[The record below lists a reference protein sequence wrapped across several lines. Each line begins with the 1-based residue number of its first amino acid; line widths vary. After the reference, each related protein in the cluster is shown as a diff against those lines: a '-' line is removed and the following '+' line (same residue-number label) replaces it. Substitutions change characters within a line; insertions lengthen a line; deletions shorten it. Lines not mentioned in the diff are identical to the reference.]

1 MNLRSMPRAA
11 VLAAA
16 VTMTLSACVFSDSD
30 SNDSDA
36 PAGDEQSLSGELEVV
51 SFYPEG
57 SPDYRRLQGLADEFE
72 QRHPDVSVTLT
83 FGGGQDVPR
92 IEARWRAGD
101 PPEVNAGFFDTS
113 LPDGGP
119 YVEAGQVLSLQDA
132 MQQPVDGYDSPWE
145 EAILPA
151 VRPLITNDSDETIYG
166 VPESVTTLQFFY
178 NEALF
183 EENGL
188 EPPTTYDELLDVAD
202 QLKAAGVAPL
212 TVSGTTLP
220 YMQMYWDYLALRH
233 IGVEGVQ
240 SALTGE
246 AELASLPGAAEA
258 AADLERLT
266 SGGYFVDGF
275 GGTDFTSA
283 QLSFFQG
290 DAAMILMGSWLVGEM
305 ADAIPDGFQVGTFAF
320 PTVDGGAGDQA
331 GIFGTANVQ
340 TVAAQSENPTA
351 GVAWLR
357 FIAEPENQQA
367 YVEGT
372 GSISAYTGIAAPAG
386 FENVTSMLEEGTT
399 FAPSYFG
406 VTAQPQE
413 VVTAYQEPIA
423 RLFLGEI
430 DGETMLN
437 EMSEGLQA
445 AAG

>member
-1 MNLRSMPRAA
+1 MNRRRMPRTA

-16 VTMTLSACVFSDSD
+16 VTMTMSACVFGGSDSD
-30 SNDSDA
+30 DSES
-36 PAGDEQSLSGELEVV
+36 PAGDEGSISGELEVV

-57 SPDYRRLQGLADEFE
+57 SPDYRRLSGLADEFE
-72 QRHPDVSVTLT
+72 ERHPDVSVTLV
-83 FGGGQDVPR
+83 FGGGQDAPR

-119 YVEAGQVLSLQDA
+119 YVESGQVLSLDEP
-132 MQQPVDGYDSPWE
+132 MQQPVEGYEGSWE
-145 EAILPA
+145 DAILPA
-151 VRPLITNDSDETIYG
+151 VRPQITNDSDDTIYG

-188 EPPTTYDELLDVAD
+188 EAPTTFDELVSVAD
-202 QLKAAGVAPL
+202 ELKAAGVAPF
-212 TVSGTTLP
+212 TVTGTTLP

-240 SALTGE
+240 SALSGE

-258 AADLERLT
+258 AADLGRLT
-266 SGGYFVDGF
+266 SGGYFIDGF
-275 GGTDFTSA
+275 AGTDFTSA

-305 ADAIPDGFQVGTFAF
+305 ADAIPDGFRVGTFPF
-320 PTVDGGAGDQA
+320 PSVEGGGGDQEA
-331 GIFGTANVQ
+331 IFGTTNVQ

-357 FIAEPENQQA
+357 FIAEPENQEA

-372 GSISAYTGIAAPAG
+372 GSISAYAGIPAPEG
-386 FENVTSMLEEGTT
+386 FENVTAMLEEGSP

-406 VTAQPQE
+406 VTAQAQE

-423 RLFLGEI
+423 RLFLGQI
-430 DGETMLN
+430 DAETMLA
-437 EMSEGLQA
+437 EMSSGLQA
-445 AAG
+445 AVG